1 MVTDMTY
8 TFIYRGLMVLYG
20 LYVLLVEVASN
31 GRLVRHG
38 VNKVLFTLFIL
49 VWFAWL
55 FVSFQVPYGWG
66 HDAML
71 GRLWAV
77 EPAWLRSGLWGGGVI
92 LTFGQVVVPH
102 LLYRSRRAGD
112 GLIALVLVILIA
124 WIISPLNSLS
134 NIL

>member
-1 MVTDMTY
+1 MVTDMNY

-20 LYVLLVEVASN
+20 LYVLFVEVVGN

-38 VNKVLFTLFIL
+38 VNKALFTLFIL

-55 FVSFQVPYGWG
+55 FVSFEVPYGWG

-71 GRLWAV
+71 GRLWAI
-77 EPAWLRSGLWGGGVI
+77 EPAWLRSGLWGSWVI
-92 LTFGQVVVPH
+92 LTFCQVVVPH

-112 GLIALVLVILIA
+112 GLVALVLVVLLT
-124 WIISPLNSLS
+124 WIISPLNNFY